1 MKLLLLAWLLLFST
15 LSANPS
21 DLPESDNSANIQNL
35 NQNSTSGEAVAE
47 AAELPKVLYLSYEKI
62 PQRVLKGEIFP
73 LTIKT
78 LSTIKDFVD
87 ITYELS
93 NAEGLKLLS
102 DFPSRE
108 MDSKYYYETFYFL
121 VTSKNATLPNFKATL
136 LDYNNTPYRTTT
148 LLGEKLNVIALNPQ
162 KDFSNIVADSFEIVE
177 YKTTN
182 YDNTRNIV
190 IFVATATNCNISAL
204 KLNGVFKQ
212 GIESLTESYLDS
224 KVTYYAIID
233 KKIENLSFSYFNLIK
248 NRFLPINIP
257 IIVNDDSV
265 TTQSDLKPKDQ
276 SREILKMSIAA
287 VIAFGAFLMTLLRK
301 RYIYMLIIISSLAY
315 IAYTAI
321 PSKEI
326 CIKQG
331 SNIYLLPVANGTIFE
346 TTPSKYNLHKED
358 EVKGWIKIQLENKKI
373 GWVKDEDIC
382 SD

>member
-21 DLPESDNSANIQNL
+21 DLPESDNSANTQNL
-35 NQNSTSGEAVAE
+35 NQNGDTNEVAV
-47 AAELPKVLYLSYEKI
+47 AELPKVLYLSYEKV

-93 NAEGLKLLS
+93 NSEGLKLLS

-108 MDSKYYYETFYFL
+108 IDSKYYYETFYFL

-136 LDYNNTPYRTTT
+136 LDYNNTPYRATT

-177 YKTTN
+177 YKTTS
-182 YDNTRNIV
+182 YDITRNIV

-233 KKIENLSFSYFNLIK
+233 KNIENLSFSYFNLTK

-287 VIAFGAFLMTLLRK
+287 IIAFGAFLMTLLRK
-301 RYIYMLIIISSLAY
+301 RYIYMLIIVLSLAY

-321 PSKEI
+321 PSKEV

-346 TTPSKYNLHKED
+346 TTPSRYNLHKED
-358 EVKGWIKIQLENKKI
+358 EVKGWIKVQLENKKI
-373 GWVKDEDIC
+373 GWVRDEDIC

>member
-21 DLPESDNSANIQNL
+21 DLPESDNSANTQNL
-35 NQNSTSGEAVAE
+35 SQNGDTNEVVV
-47 AAELPKVLYLSYEKI
+47 AELPKILYLSYEKV

-73 LTIKT
+73 ITIKT
-78 LSTIKDFVD
+78 LSTIKNFVD

-93 NAEGLKLLS
+93 NSEGLKLLS
-102 DFPSRE
+102 EFPSRE
-108 MDSKYYYETFYFL
+108 IDSKYYYETFYFL

-177 YKTTN
+177 YKTTS
-182 YDNTRNIV
+182 YDITRNIV

-233 KKIENLSFSYFNLIK
+233 KNIENLSFSYFNLTK

-287 VIAFGAFLMTLLRK
+287 IIAFGAFLMTLFRK
-301 RYIYMLIIISSLAY
+301 RYIYMLIIVISLAY
-315 IAYTAI
+315 IAYTAV
-321 PSKEI
+321 PSKEV

-346 TTPSKYNLHKED
+346 TTPSRYNLHKED
-358 EVKGWIKIQLENKKI
+358 EVKGWIKVQLENKKI
-373 GWVKDEDIC
+373 GWVRDEDIC